1 MSSSPHY
8 STPKTVAEKH
18 ALRSYR
24 KREESVRKLRVL
36 ESVASFPSSEISSRV
51 SSLQAENSSLLSEL
65 SVETA
70 RRHQI
75 VEQDFRLRGKVR
87 TLNTLNT
94 ALRANECRLI
104 RDVEHLGLENYQLKR
119 DQKELIYHIS
129 CRNKIILF
137 SQGFLWDFYSFG
149 SFPGSFQMNCQ
160 FSK

>member
-8 STPKTVAEKH
+8 FTPKTVAEKH

-24 KREESVRKLRVL
+24 KQEESVRKLRVL

-65 SVETA
+65 SAETV

-75 VEQDFRLRGKVR
+75 VEQDFHFRGEVR
-87 TLNTLNT
+87 ILNTSNT
-94 ALRANECRLI
+94 ALRANERKLI
-104 RDVEHLGLENYQLKR
+104 RNVEHLGLENYQLKR

-129 CRNKIILF
+129 CRNKIIFFFLGLSVRFLLF
-137 SQGFLWDFYSFG
+137 WFFSRSF
-149 SFPGSFQMNCQ
+149 SDELPVF
-160 FSK
+160 

>member
-8 STPKTVAEKH
+8 STPKTVAERH
-18 ALRSYR
+18 ALRSFR
-24 KREESVRKLRVL
+24 KREESIRKLEL
-36 ESVASFPSSEISSRV
+36 LKSVAAFPSSEISSRV

-75 VEQDFRLRGKVR
+75 VEQDFRLRGEVR
-87 TLNTLNT
+87 TLNTSNV
-94 ALRANECRLI
+94 ALRVNERRLL

-129 CRNKIILF
+129 CRNKIILSF
-137 SQGFLWDFYSFG
+137 LGLSVGFLLFWL
-149 SFPGSFQMNCQ
+149 
-160 FSK
+160 FSGFFSDELLVF